1 MSFSER
7 VSNRLLELKNIE
19 RYRTLNI
26 PKGIDFCSNDYL
38 GLSDHLELKNALKEG
53 IDLYGGGST
62 ASRLIRGHRDVF
74 TLLEEKFSKWVKSP
88 SSLFLANGFLANLGL
103 INCIADKKTK
113 IFSDRL
119 NHASILDGIQLSGAE
134 VRYYRHLDLNH
145 LEDLLK
151 KNNSSDE
158 KLVIT
163 ESIFSMDG
171 DSANLEELVFLR
183 NKFQFVLIVDEAHAL
198 GIFGAQ
204 GSGLANSYEKYI
216 SDDIDFRIFTAG
228 KSMGLEGS
236 FISCKKEF
244 REYLINHLRTFIFS
258 TAPLPA
264 IAHALLTSIS
274 LIKEMN
280 LERNNIIKNSQ
291 LLRSELN
298 KNGYSTKNSNSHII
312 PVLLPDD
319 SSTMKLASVLQ
330 EKGFDIRGV
339 RPPTVKEPRLR
350 IIINSKI
357 NENDI
362 LQLIQAFN
370 IY

>member
-7 VSNRLLELKNIE
+7 VSKRLLELKIIE
-19 RYRTLNI
+19 RYRYLKI
-26 PKGIDFCSNDYL
+26 PQGIDFCSNDYL
-38 GLSDHLELKNALKEG
+38 GLSDHQVLKNALKEG

-62 ASRLIRGHRDVF
+62 ASRLIRGHREVF
-74 TLLEEKFSKWVKSP
+74 NCLEEMFSGWVNSP

-103 INCIADKKTK
+103 INCITDKKTK
-113 IFSDRL
+113 IYSDRL

-145 LEDLLK
+145 LEDLLRK
-151 KNNSSDE
+151 ANPNDE

-171 DSANLEELVFLR
+171 DRANLEELVFLR
-183 NKFQFVLIVDEAHAL
+183 NKFQFILVVDEAHAL
-198 GIFGAQ
+198 GIFGTE
-204 GSGLANSYEKYI
+204 GSGLANSYEKCI
-216 SDDIDFRIFTAG
+216 ADDIDFRIFTAG

-236 FISCKKEF
+236 FISCKIEY
-244 REYLINHLRTFIFS
+244 REYLINHLRTFIYS
-258 TAPLPA
+258 TAPMPA

-280 LERNNIIKNSQ
+280 LERNNIINNSQ
-291 LLRSELN
+291 YLRNELN
-298 KNGYSTKNSNSHII
+298 ENGYSTKNSNSHII

-319 SSTMKLASVLQ
+319 SATMKLASVLQ

-350 IIINSKI
+350 IIVNSKI
-357 NENDI
+357 NQKDI
-362 LQLIQAFN
+362 LELIQTLKMQ
-370 IY
+370 

>member
-1 MSFSER
+1 MSHDTFL
-7 VSNRLLELKNIE
+7 NRLLKIDTGKITTGEYINVLKQPN
-19 RYRTLNI
+19 
-26 PKGIDFCSNDYL
+26 
-38 GLSDHLELKNALKEG
+38 GL
-53 IDLYGGGST
+53 
-62 ASRLIRGHRDVF
+62 
-74 TLLEEKFSKWVKSP
+74 
-88 SSLFLANGFLANLGL
+88 
-103 INCIADKKTK
+103 
-113 IFSDRL
+113 
-119 NHASILDGIQLSGAE
+119 
-134 VRYYRHLDLNH
+134 
-145 LEDLLK
+145 
-151 KNNSSDE
+151 
-158 KLVIT
+158 
-163 ESIFSMDG
+163 
-171 DSANLEELVFLR
+171 
-183 NKFQFVLIVDEAHAL
+183 LIVDEAHAL

>member
-7 VSNRLLELKNIE
+7 VSNRLLELKNID
-19 RYRTLNI
+19 RYRSLKA
-26 PKGIDFCSNDYL
+26 PQGIDFCSNDYL
-38 GLSDHLELKNALKEG
+38 GLSDHLVLKNALKEG

-62 ASRLIRGHRDVF
+62 ASRLIRGHRDIF
-74 TLLEEKFSKWVKSP
+74 NCLEEKFSKWVNSP

-103 INCIADKKTK
+103 INCIAEKKTK

-151 KNNSSDE
+151 KADPNDE

-171 DSANLEELVFLR
+171 DIANLEELVYLK
-183 NKFQFVLIVDEAHAL
+183 NKFHFVLLVDEAHAL
-198 GIFGAQ
+198 GIFGAE
-204 GSGLANSYEKYI
+204 GSGLANSFKK
-216 SDDIDFRIFTAG
+216 SVADDIDFRIFTAG

-236 FISCKKEF
+236 FISCKSEY

-258 TAPLPA
+258 TAPMPA

-274 LIKEMN
+274 LIKGMN
-280 LERNNIIKNSQ
+280 LERSNILKNSEY
-291 LLRSELN
+291 LRSELN

-319 SSTMKLASVLQ
+319 SSTMKLAGILQ
-330 EKGFDIRGV
+330 VRGFDIRGV

-357 NENDI
+357 SENDI
-362 LQLIQAFN
+362 LKLIQ
-370 IY
+370 IMEVH